1 MPNISANKKQEVFQN
16 MKVNYTL
23 IGNRIAEKRKEQG
36 LSQMRLADMT
46 ELSTSY
52 ISHIE
57 TAKKKPSLE
66 TLVKIANALNITT
79 DEILCGNLIYDSAAY
94 QTDLDILISDCTL
107 EERHFLYETLK
118 ASKNLLREMNC
129 FFNVKNDID

>member
-57 TAKKKPSLE
+57 TATKP
-66 TLVKIANALNITT
+66 
-79 DEILCGNLIYDSAAY
+79 
-94 QTDLDILISDCTL
+94 
-107 EERHFLYETLK
+107 
-118 ASKNLLREMNC
+118 
-129 FFNVKNDID
+129 